1 MAQPLP
7 VLGAADSARAPEL
20 RAELAEFRANVRRFM
35 QQEIAPHTEKW
46 ERDGIVPLSAW
57 RALGDAGLLCVDA
70 PERYGGTGAD
80 LRFSIVVL
88 EEISRVNAGG
98 LASGVSVHSD
108 IIAPYVV
115 HHGTEDQKRH
125 WIPKLVRG
133 EVIGAIAMTEPGAGS
148 DLQAIRTTARRD
160 GDDYVMDGQK
170 TFITNGQNA
179 GLVVTAAKTD
189 PSQGARGTT
198 LFLVDTSLPGYA
210 RGRNLEK
217 VGQHMADTSEIF
229 FEGVRVPASQRL
241 GAEGGGFAIL
251 MNELP
256 RERLVLSVTAVA
268 AAEIALEWTRDYVQQ
283 RKAFGK
289 PIAHFQNTRFEL
301 AELHT
306 ETLVGRVFIDWCVDR
321 LAEGRLDPVT
331 AASAKLWTT
340 DLQGRVTDRC
350 LQLHGGY
357 GYMSEYPI
365 SRAWADARVQRIY
378 GGANEIMKE
387 IVSRSLLGRA
397 D

>member
-7 VLGAADSARAPEL
+7 VIGPADSARSPEL
-20 RAELAEFRANVRRFM
+20 RSELAEFRATVRRFVA
-35 QQEIAPHTEKW
+35 QEIAPHTEQW
-46 ERDGIVPLSAW
+46 ERDGIVPLSTW
-57 RALGDAGLLCVDA
+57 RALGEAGLLCVDA
-70 PERYGGTGAD
+70 PEAYGGAGAD
-80 LRFSIVVL
+80 LRFSTLVL
-88 EEISRVNAGG
+88 EEISRANAGG
-98 LASGVSVHSD
+98 LVSGVSVHSD
-108 IIAPYVV
+108 IITPYIAN
-115 HHGTEDQKRH
+115 HGSEDQKRH

-133 EVIGAIAMTEPGAGS
+133 EVVGAIAMTEPGAGS
-148 DLQAIRTTARRD
+148 DLQAMRTTALRD
-160 GDDYVMDGQK
+160 GDCYVINGQK

-189 PSQGARGTT
+189 PTQGARGTS
-198 LFLVDTSLPGYA
+198 LFLVDATLPGYA
-210 RGRNLEK
+210 RGRNLDK

-229 FEGVRVPASQRL
+229 FQDVRVPLGQRL

-256 RERLVLSVTAVA
+256 RERLVLAVSAVA
-268 AAEIALEWTRDYVQQ
+268 AAEVALEWTRDYVQQ

-289 PIAHFQNTRFEL
+289 PIGSFQNTRFEL

-340 DLQGRVTDRC
+340 ELQGRVTDRC
-350 LQLHGGY
+350 LQLHGHY
-357 GYMSEYPI
+357 GYMTEYPI

-387 IVSRSLLGRA
+387 IISRSLLGRA